1 MSEPLVLDP
10 VVIDGL
16 RNLTPP
22 GEPDVLGEVLQMF
35 LTEVPP
41 RIVRLR
47 IALAAGNIEE
57 VHRAA
62 HSLKGSAGNIGAQA
76 LHAVCKQLDEQGR
89 SGDLSGAGH
98 LIERLGT
105 EFARVET
112 EIRRL
117 MDSGGANR
125 GVSPT

>member
-1 MSEPLVLDP
+1 MGEPFVLDP
-10 VVIDGL
+10 AVINGL
-16 RNLTPP
+16 RSLTPP

-41 RIVRLR
+41 RIDRLR
-47 IALAAGNIEE
+47 NAWVAGNIEE

-89 SGDLSGAGH
+89 SGSLNGAGH
-98 LIERLGT
+98 LVEQLGT
-105 EFARVET
+105 EFTKVET

-117 MDSGGANR
+117 MNSGG
-125 GVSPT
+125 TE